1 MTVFVLE
8 AAPPALR
15 GRLCVWMLEVRA
27 GVYVGALS
35 QKVRTKIWRQIC
47 EHLEDGNAV
56 MMWKTASP
64 QGFDFETHGKNR
76 RKPVMVGDLKLVAFQ
91 SQDQSQPLE
100 ERGEDEVG
108 IPYKQYRF
116 HFSPLDK
123 PGF

>member
-8 AAPPALR
+8 AAPAALR

-35 QKVRTKIWRQIC
+35 QKVRAMIWRQIC

-56 MMWKTASP
+56 MLWKASTP

-91 SQDQSQPLE
+91 PQEQTEPLE
-100 ERGEDEVG
+100 SRGDDEAG
-108 IPYKQYRF
+108 IPY
-116 HFSPLDK
+116 
-123 PGF
+123 